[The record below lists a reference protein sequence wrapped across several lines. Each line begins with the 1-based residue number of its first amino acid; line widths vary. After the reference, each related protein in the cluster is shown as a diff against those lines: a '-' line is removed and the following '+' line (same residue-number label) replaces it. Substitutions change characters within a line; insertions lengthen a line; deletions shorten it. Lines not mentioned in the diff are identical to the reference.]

1 MRPNPA
7 CSKRCCCLFCCG
19 VKANS
24 KAFSVLAASVVVHG
38 NVMNEVGERRDRQAA
53 LLCFPFAILSIAM
66 LVLQGSA
73 NVFDGLVKRQGS
85 V

>member
-1 MRPNPA
+1 
-7 CSKRCCCLFCCG
+7 
-19 VKANS
+19 
-24 KAFSVLAASVVVHG
+24 
-38 NVMNEVGERRDRQAA
+38 MNEVGERRDRQAA